1 MTFSVFASAILF
13 LTWGALAAPTQPQL
27 SRRGIAIPSGYSP
40 TFCSKTFSPSF
51 HVGFHPSSFQCVIA
65 TGTSWKGENMKYLVE
80 GRPMVVLT
88 GAQIGDEKAWTAVT
102 RMPNYVDFECG
113 SGREFSE

>member
-27 SRRGIAIPSGYSP
+27 SRRGIAIPPGYSHI
-40 TFCSKTFSPSF
+40 FFQDDFSPSF
-51 HVGFHPSSFQCVIA
+51 LAGFHPSPFQCAIA
-65 TGTSWKGENMKYLVE
+65 TGISWKGEKLRYLVD

-102 RMPNYVDFECG
+102 RMPNHFDFECG
-113 SGREFSE
+113 SGREFCE